1 MKTIDTLLKNAIVL
15 TMDSVYSIYEPGA
28 VAIQGEKIIDVGDEK
43 LLLEKYEANEV
54 IDCSGKVLMPGLVN
68 THTHVPMSLLRGLA
82 DDLRLDVWLMGYMM
96 PVEREFVSPEFV
108 RLGTK
113 LACAELIRS
122 GVTTFNDMYYF
133 EDDVAEAAAEA
144 GMRAVVGETVM
155 KFPTPDASSF
165 EEALQHCQNLI
176 NKWKGHPLIVP
187 AIAPHA
193 VYTCTPE
200 VLTAVVKLALDTDTI
215 VHFHVSET
223 ADEVDTMRNEHGI
236 PVVPYIR
243 RYGMLDTRLIAAH
256 CVHIDQGEIRSLMHA
271 GAGIAHNPSSN
282 LKLAS
287 GFAPVAKMMELGCNV
302 GIGTDGSGS
311 NNDLDFIEEIRLA
324 SFIAKPTAEDPTAL
338 PAKQVVAMATSIG
351 AKAIHLGEITGS
363 LEIGK
368 RADMI
373 LLDLSPVHNQPRFH
387 RNPDNIYAQII
398 YASKATDVS
407 DVMVNGNWLMRD
419 RQLLTL
425 NEDELIAKAKVVAH
439 DIDEFLTGREESV
452 YSKLIAIG
460 GAAEEE
466 SFEIQAKVLI
476 DDRSAIID
484 ALADEDIKILR
495 RRHYHEFDTYFEFED
510 DKQGRLRYR
519 EDEFLDQKG
528 KISNVRSRLTLIGER
543 MDEERYHTK
552 NVLLSRTR
560 YYAPATHSLRFYTE
574 YFKPSKSIEIEKDR
588 LRFLIEFEGTEFFV
602 NLDTLIKPQLGKFL
616 EIKSRTWSREDA
628 DQKSALINALFNKL
642 GVVDPELVTED
653 YLQMVERRLRES

>member
-1 MKTIDTLLKNAIVL
+1 MTPIDTLLKNAIVL
-15 TMDSVYSIYEPGA
+15 TMDSVYTLYEPGA
-28 VAIQGEKIIDVGDEK
+28 VAVQDDKIVEVGDEDQ
-43 LLLEKYEANEV
+43 LVEKYQAREV
-54 IDCSGKVLMPGLVN
+54 IDCGGKVLMPGLVN

-165 EEALQHCQNLI
+165 EEALDHCRALI
-176 NKWKGHPLIVP
+176 DKWKGHALIVP

-193 VYTCTPE
+193 VYTCTPD
-200 VLTAVVKLALDTDTI
+200 VLTAVVKLAQDTDTI

-223 ADEVDTMRNEHGI
+223 ADEVQNVRDDHGI
-236 PVVPYIR
+236 PVVPYVR
-243 RYGMLDTRLIAAH
+243 RFGILDTKLIAAH
-256 CVHIDQGEIRSLMHA
+256 CVHLDQGEIRSLMHA

-311 NNDLDFIEEIRLA
+311 NNDLDFFEEMRLA
-324 SFIAKPTAEDPTAL
+324 SLIAKPTAEDPTAL
-338 PAKQVVAMATSIG
+338 PAKQVLAMATSIG

-363 LEIGK
+363 LERGK
-368 RADMI
+368 RADLI
-373 LLDLSPVHNQPRFH
+373 LVDLSPIHNQPRFY
-387 RNPDNIYAQII
+387 RNSDSVYAQII
-398 YASKATDVS
+398 YASKSTDVT
-407 DVMVNGNWLMRD
+407 DVMVNGSWLMRD
-419 RQLLTL
+419 KQLLTL
-425 NEDELIAKAKVVAH
+425 DEEELITKATIVAER
-439 DIDEFLTGREESV
+439 IDTFLRGREESV

-466 SFEIQAKVLI
+466 SFEIQAKVPI

-484 ALADEDIKILR
+484 ALENQGIKILR

-510 DKQGRLRYR
+510 EKQGRLRYR
-519 EDEFLDQKG
+519 EDGFLDKKG
-528 KISNVRSRLTLIGER
+528 KIASVRSRLTLIGER
-543 MDEERYHTK
+543 MDEESDHEQD
-552 NVLLSRTR
+552 VLLSRTR

-574 YFKPSKSIEIEKDR
+574 YFKPTKSVEIEKDR
-588 LRFLIEFEGTEFFV
+588 LRFLIELEGTEFFV

-628 DQKSALINALFNKL
+628 YQKSALINDLFNKL
-642 GVVDPELVTED
+642 GVTDPNLVTVD
-653 YLQMVERRLRES
+653 YLEMVENQMKEN

>member
-1 MKTIDTLLKNAIVL
+1 MT
-15 TMDSVYSIYEPGA
+15 
-28 VAIQGEKIIDVGDEK
+28 
-43 LLLEKYEANEV
+43 
-54 IDCSGKVLMPGLVN
+54 
-68 THTHVPMSLLRGLA
+68 LLRGLA

-133 EDDVAEAAAEA
+133 EDDVAEATAEV

-165 EEALQHCQNLI
+165 ESALDNCRALI
-176 NKWKGHPLIVP
+176 DKWKGHPLIVP

-200 VLTAVVKLALDTDTI
+200 VLTAVVKLAQETDTI
-215 VHFHVSET
+215 VHFHLSET
-223 ADEVDTMRNEHGI
+223 ADEVATMRNEHGI

-256 CVHIDQGEIRSLMHA
+256 CVHLDQGEIRSLMHA

-287 GFAPVAKMMELGCNV
+287 GFAPVAKMMALGCNV
-302 GIGTDGSGS
+302 GIGTDGTGS

-324 SFIAKPTAEDPTAL
+324 SLIAKPTAEDPTAL
-338 PAKQVVAMATSIG
+338 PAKQVLAMATSIG
-351 AKAIHLGEITGS
+351 AKAIHLGDITGS
-363 LEIGK
+363 LEPGK
-368 RADMI
+368 RADLI
-373 LLDLSPVHNQPRFH
+373 LVDLSPIHNQPRFH
-387 RNPDNIYAQII
+387 RNPDSVYAQVIYA
-398 YASKATDVS
+398 AKSTDVS
-407 DVMVNGNWLMRD
+407 DVMVNGKWLMKNKH
-419 RQLLTL
+419 LLTL
-425 NEDELIAKAKVVAH
+425 NEKELIAEASIVAGE
-439 DIDEFLTGREESV
+439 IDKFLRGREESV

-466 SFEIQAKVLI
+466 SFEIQAKVPI

-484 ALADEDIKILR
+484 ALYDEEINILR
-495 RRHYHEFDTYFEFED
+495 KRHYHEYDTYFEFED
-510 DKQGRLRYR
+510 DKNGRLRYR
-519 EDEFLDQKG
+519 EDEFLDDNG
-528 KISNVRSRLTLIGER
+528 KITSVRSRLTLIGER
-543 MDEERYHTK
+543 MDEDSFNAQ

-560 YYAPATHSLRFYTE
+560 YYAPATHSLRFYIE
-574 YFKPSKSIEIEKDR
+574 YFKPTKSVEIEKDR

-602 NLDTLIKPQLGKFL
+602 NLDTLMSPQLGKFL

-628 DQKSALINALFNKL
+628 DQKSALINALFQKL
-642 GVVDPELVTED
+642 GVHDPELVTQD
-653 YLQMVERRLRES
+653 YLEMVEKRLRAN

>member
-1 MKTIDTLLKNAIVL
+1 MTIIDTILKNAIVL
-15 TMDSVYSIYEPGA
+15 TMDSVYTIHEPGA
-28 VAIQGEKIIDVGDEK
+28 IAIQDDKIVEVGSEES
-43 LLLEKYEANEV
+43 LFEKYDAREV
-54 IDCSGKVLMPGLVN
+54 IDCGGKVLLPGLVN
-68 THTHVPMSLLRGLA
+68 THTHVPMTLLRGLA

-108 RLGTK
+108 QLGTK

-133 EDDVAEAAAEA
+133 EDDVAEATAEA

-155 KFPTPDASSF
+155 KYPSPDASSY
-165 EEALQHCQNLI
+165 EESLDRCRALIH
-176 NKWKGHPLIVP
+176 KWKGHPLIVP

-200 VLTAVVKLALDTDTI
+200 VLTACVKLALETDTI

-223 ADEVDTMRNEHGI
+223 ADEVQTMRNEHGI

-256 CVHIDQGEIRSLMHA
+256 CVHVDQGEIRSLMHA
-271 GAGIAHNPSSN
+271 GVGIAHNPSSN

-302 GIGTDGSGS
+302 GIGTDGTAS
-311 NNDLDFIEEIRLA
+311 NNDLDFFEEIRLA

-338 PAKQVVAMATSIG
+338 PAKQVLAMATIIG
-351 AKAIHLGEITGS
+351 AKAIHLGDLIGS
-363 LEIGK
+363 LEPGK
-368 RADMI
+368 RADLI
-373 LLDLSPVHNQPRFH
+373 LLDLSPIHNQPRFH
-387 RNPDNIYAQII
+387 QNPDSIYAQII
-398 YASKATDVS
+398 YASKSTDVT
-407 DVMVNGNWLMRD
+407 DVMVNGKWLMQD

-425 NEDELIAKAKVVAH
+425 NEQELISEAKVVANK
-439 DIDEFLTGREESV
+439 IDEFLRGREESV

-484 ALADEDIKILR
+484 ALNDQGIKILR
-495 RRHYHEFDTYFEFED
+495 KRHYHEYDTYFEFEN
-510 DKQGRLRYR
+510 DKNGRLRYR

-528 KISNVRSRLTLIGER
+528 SISSVRSRLTLIGER
-543 MDEERYHTK
+543 MDENGYQNQ

-560 YYAPATHSLRFYTE
+560 YYAPATHSLRFYIE
-574 YFKPSKSIEIEKDR
+574 YFKPTKSIEIEKDR

-602 NLDTLIKPQLGKFL
+602 NLDTLIKPELGKYL

-628 DQKSALINALFNKL
+628 DQKSALINDLFKKL
-642 GVVDPELVTED
+642 GVNDPELVTKD
-653 YLQMVERRLRES
+653 YLEMVESQL